1 MPQQY
6 AQWPLNLCQYGP
18 EVTPG
23 TPVAATGI
31 WRGPFGGFEDDNKQ
45 DELEEDI
52 GTFAKTR
59 QGFITWNGINVPF
72 PAAAL
77 NVNQLP
83 VILQASMG
91 KVTPTGTGPY
101 VRTFNAVTGDIDPVL
116 QAYTLRV
123 GNKRVAGDIQQMPF
137 SLVQEWE
144 LSGKQGEMWKISG
157 RWIAPR
163 RTSGTFTNTVA
174 LAAFDPYIFAKTKL
188 YIDNSGSAWGTTQIM
203 GVLLA
208 ASIKW
213 KTNIEWIPV
222 GDGNLYATA
231 YKLGRPEVS
240 FSVTLELEQNGAS
253 SVVATERDKYDQDA
267 TRLIRWALSSNAGSP
282 TEIDV
287 AAAYDKVGTYSKEGD
302 TNTAVTFEGRGLY
315 SPTEAKMFSVKHT
328 SGLASIP

>member
-1 MPQQY
+1 MPQQF

-23 TPVAATGI
+23 TAVAATGI

-59 QGFITWNGINVPF
+59 QSFITWNGINVPF
-72 PAAAL
+72 PAATL
-77 NVNQLP
+77 NLNQLP
-83 VILQASMG
+83 IILQASMG
-91 KVTPTGTGPY
+91 KVNHTGTGPY
-101 VRTFNAVTGDIDPVL
+101 IRQYDAATGDVDPVL
-116 QAYTLRV
+116 QPYTLRV
-123 GNKRVAGDIQQMPF
+123 GNKRVAGDVQQTAF

-157 RWIAPR
+157 RWISPR
-163 RTSGTFTNTVA
+163 RTAGTFTAIVP
-174 LAAFDPYIFAKTKL
+174 LATFDPYIFGKTKL
-188 YIDNSGSAWGTTQIM
+188 YIDNSGTAWGTTQLT

-231 YKLGRPEVS
+231 YKLGRPEVE
-240 FSVTLELEQNGAS
+240 FSTTLELEQNGAN

-267 TRLIRWALSSNAGSP
+267 TRLIRWSLTSNAGYSLLL
-282 TEIDV
+282 DL

-315 SPTEAKMFSVKHT
+315 SPTDAKMFSIRHY
-328 SGLASIP
+328 SALATIP